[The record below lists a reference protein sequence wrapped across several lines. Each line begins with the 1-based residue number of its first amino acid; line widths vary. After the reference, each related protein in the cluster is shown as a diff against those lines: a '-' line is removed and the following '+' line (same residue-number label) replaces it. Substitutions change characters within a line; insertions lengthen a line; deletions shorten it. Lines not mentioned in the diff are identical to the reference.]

1 MQASQYKQLFYR
13 HSASFLSV
21 PALIWQLCFLYFPL
35 LLVLSDSLFSGWQIY
50 TWEALSLENFAAV
63 TTSLHVAV
71 IFRSLVQ
78 AFIVAT
84 SCLLIGYPVTY
95 LFAIKVRRLKSFFL
109 FFLMLPFWTN
119 ILVHVYA
126 WFFVLERH
134 GLLNSVLLKL
144 GVITTPLSL
153 LYTQTAVIIVMIYS
167 YLPFMVLPLF
177 SALEKFNTT
186 LIEASL
192 DLGASPRKTFF
203 NITLPLTLPAVRN
216 GFFLVF
222 VPVFGEYAIPTLVGG
237 GKSLNVG
244 SMISAYYLEARNPA
258 YGSAFTVLSSLVVL
272 SVVWFI
278 YHMLAGP
285 RIVQT
290 TRGVDE

>member
-1 MQASQYKQLFYR
+1 MQVWHYKNFMYR
-13 HSASFLSV
+13 NNAFFLSV
-21 PALIWQLCFLYFPL
+21 PALIWQLCFLYLPL
-35 LLVLSDSLFSGWQIY
+35 LLVLSDSLFAGWQSY
-50 TWEALSLENFAAV
+50 TWETLSLENFAA
-63 TTSLHVAV
+63 TTTMLHIAV
-71 IFRSLVQ
+71 IIRSLLQ
-78 AFIVAT
+78 AFVVAT
-84 SCLLIGYPVTY
+84 CCLLIGYPVTY
-95 LFAIKVRRLKSFFL
+95 LFALKVRRLKSVFL

-126 WFFVLERH
+126 WFFVLERN
-134 GLLNSVLLKL
+134 GLINTVLLKL
-144 GVITTPLSL
+144 GVISTPLSL
-153 LYTQTAVIIVMIYS
+153 LYTQAAVITVMIYS

-192 DLGASPRKTFF
+192 DLGASPTKTFF

-244 SMISAYYLEARNPA
+244 SMISAYYLEARNPSL
-258 YGSAFTVLSSLVVL
+258 GSAFTVLSSAVVL
-272 SVVWFI
+272 GVVWCI
-278 YHMLAGP
+278 YHLLAGP
-285 RIVQT
+285 RITSVA
-290 TRGVDE
+290 RGADE